1 MLQPEQPGAPGVAG
15 KHAAPTARLHVFP
28 RQARVARPRLKRD
41 RRTGMLLL
49 FFLSF
54 GYEYFIGLGI

>member
-15 KHAAPTARLHVFP
+15 EHATPTAGIHVFP

-41 RRTGMLLL
+41 RRTGTLLL
-49 FFLSF
+49 YL
-54 GYEYFIGLGI
+54 GLNTS